1 MLMDKLPVFQLPEAR
16 GLRTGFLLQAQ
27 VFENFGDASQGR
39 CRHAINQLLSIVCI
53 RAGCRYNYEPK
64 MLLLVY
70 KFDFDFDCVGV
81 YSGPGSPVYDLFER

>member
-1 MLMDKLPVFQLPEAR
+1 MFQLPEAR

-27 VFENFGDASQGR
+27 VFENVGDASQGR
-39 CRHAINQLLSIVCI
+39 CRYAINQLLSVMCI

-70 KFDFDFDCVGV
+70 KFDFDFDGAGLC
-81 YSGPGSPVYDLFER
+81 SWPSSPVYDLFER